1 MSNQQKSR
9 IQIPDALREI
19 LLEFSIT
26 YLVEQPG
33 DVIDYGTEFFNRLQ
47 ENRRLRQSHDEH
59 PASPDESELLSLDE
73 GKTAL
78 AIFFHSCY
86 IFFIIFVFFLAFKFY
101 FIYIRSR
108 KFVFDLIHFIYR
120 NLEMVTFFL

>member
-26 YLVEQPG
+26 YLVERPG

-47 ENRRLRQSHDEH
+47 ENRRLRQSHDEN

-73 GKTAL
+73 GKSVL
-78 AIFFHSCY
+78 EFR
-86 IFFIIFVFFLAFKFY
+86 FY
-101 FIYIRSR
+101 FIFS
-108 KFVFDLIHFIYR
+108 FLLLHHLLIFRWYSNSISFIFYVG
-120 NLEMVTFFL
+120 NSFSI

>member
-26 YLVEQPG
+26 YLVERPG

-47 ENRRLRQSHDEH
+47 ENRRLKQSHDEN

-73 GKTAL
+73 GKSVFHFFSFT
-78 AIFFHSCY
+78 IFLFFVGIQILFHLYSMSE
-86 IFFIIFVFFLAFKFY
+86 IRFRFDSFY
-101 FIYIRSR
+101 LS
-108 KFVFDLIHFIYR
+108 
-120 NLEMVTFFL
+120 